1 MNDMPEPVGSPE
13 TEVTGNEA
21 RRRFVK
27 NSGGMALAAPAVLLL
42 LSAHSKNALA
52 TKGHYSTPSSDP
64 PKKKN
69 LLDP

>member
-1 MNDMPEPVGSPE
+1 MNDNPEPVDSPE

-27 NSGGMALAAPAVLLL
+27 NSGGMALAAPAVILL

-52 TKGHYSTPSSDP
+52 TKGQYNTPKSP
-64 PKKKN
+64 PPKKN